1 MSWID
6 KGEISV
12 YDGDTPDVI
21 ILHSPLARRQKVIDR
36 DYFETVRYL
45 ESAPPNLTPLVD
57 FMPYDLRPRVL
68 SPEDYTLLTVLPNNR
83 CNFKCSYCYSG
94 GYRNTE
100 NMDFSKLKNCID
112 FFIESKRNR
121 PSRRSL
127 TISFMGGG
135 EPMLS
140 WEIVKDA
147 IEYSEVKAFN
157 EGFDMTFRIISNGS
171 LLSDDQIEFIKAHKV
186 GMSISFE
193 ILEDIQNLQR
203 KNFAIVQKNIFKLLE
218 HNIDTQMN
226 ITVTPHNVYRMT
238 ESFLEM
244 RRLYPQVK
252 HAMFEPVT
260 AQEMF
265 STPSDMERF
274 YNAYI
279 NGFMNILSRGRSEG
293 VEITSFP
300 YLRTVFPLK
309 RACPGELC
317 ITPEGNL
324 TGCYCISTTDHP
336 LFPST
341 HYGVVDKASIS
352 FDMDNFHRLL
362 ACDVNYKDE
371 CKKCKARWNC
381 GGGCYHLFSSYDRE
395 YREVVCDFT
404 RRFVHEV
411 IKFRVRDARKDN

>member
-1 MSWID
+1 MNWID

-57 FMPYDLRPRVL
+57 FIPYDLRPRVL

-83 CNFKCSYCYSG
+83 CNFNCSYCYSG

-100 NMDFSKLKNCID
+100 NMDFRKLKNCID

-140 WEIVKDA
+140 WEIVKEA
-147 IEYSEVKAFN
+147 IEYSEVKAFD
-157 EGFDMTFRIISNGS
+157 EGFDITFRIISNGS
-171 LLSDDQIEFIKAHKV
+171 LLSDEQIEFIKAHKV

-203 KNFAIVQKNIFKLLE
+203 KNFAIVQKNIFKLLKQ
-218 HNIDTQMN
+218 NIETQIN

-265 STPSDMERF
+265 STPSDMEHF

-279 NGFMNILSRGRSEG
+279 NGFMNILSRGHAEG

-317 ITPEGNL
+317 ITPEGNI
-324 TGCYCISTTDHP
+324 TGCYCVSTTNHP

-341 HYGVVDKASIS
+341 HYGVVNKDSIS

-362 ACDVNYKDE
+362 ACDVNYKKA
-371 CKKCKARWNC
+371 CKKCNARWNC
-381 GGGCYHLFSSYDRE
+381 GGGCYHLFNSYDRE
-395 YREVVCDFT
+395 YREIVCDFT
-404 RRFVHEV
+404 RRFVHEI